1 MRKQI
6 RSDLLENV
14 YVENEKGTKFY
25 KEYATSE
32 WVYIPEN
39 FQELKELFL
48 KRLQE
53 LNVYLFDTGITN
65 NKDEFWVRGI
75 RFSKDNT
82 ISVRFTD
89 NIIRVIMVGVS
100 YALMWENIK
109 SILSNLKEQNDD
121 NKRTVGTR
129 IKKRRKSIR

>member
-6 RSDLLENV
+6 RSDLLKDV
-14 YVENEKGTKFY
+14 FVENKKGTKFY

-48 KRLQE
+48 TRLQDFK
-53 LNVYLFDTGITN
+53 VPLFDTGVTN
-65 NKDEFWVRGI
+65 NKDEIWVRGI

-82 ISVRFTD
+82 IAVRIKD
-89 NIIRVIMVGVS
+89 NIIRVIMVGVDYS
-100 YALMWENIK
+100 LMWENIK
-109 SILSNLKEQNDD
+109 SILNHL
-121 NKRTVGTR
+121 
-129 IKKRRKSIR
+129 

>member
-14 YVENEKGTKFY
+14 YVENKKGTKFY

-39 FQELKELFL
+39 FQELKELVFY
-48 KRLQE
+48 RLQE
-53 LNVYLFDTGITN
+53 LNAQLFDTGITN
-65 NKDEFWVRGI
+65 NKDEIWVRGI
-75 RFSKDNT
+75 CFSKDNT
-82 ISVRFTD
+82 ISVRIKD
-89 NIIRVIMVGVS
+89 NVIRVIMVGVD

-109 SILSNLKEQNDD
+109 SILNNL
-121 NKRTVGTR
+121 
-129 IKKRRKSIR
+129 